1 VTERQKKR
9 NSGVSQVVEQV
20 VPDGDQ
26 YIVGYAD
33 LRGLLHAKYAG
44 YGYAVSFGRR
54 LDDAIID
61 GIKNGPT
68 PAYYELY
75 LETNRIL
82 AEKADALSRLLTEHH
97 IDNMVVNPTVTT
109 EELKVLEQERLNFDF
124 SHKMAA
130 TRAGL
135 GWIGKTDLLV
145 TKRFGPRLRLATV
158 LLREAP
164 DRLGKPIE
172 KSRCGNC
179 VICVEACP
187 PRSANGK
194 SWKAG
199 MAREE
204 FYDARACQKNCRE
217 MTRRNIGADKS
228 VCGICIAVC
237 PIGQKRVSEGGILYI

>member
-1 VTERQKKR
+1 MGKKADKSR
-9 NSGVSQVVEQV
+9 ALARLVEQII
-20 VPDGDQ
+20 PDGDQ

-33 LRGLLHAKYAG
+33 LRGLLNVKYAG

-54 LDDAIID
+54 LDDGIID
-61 GIKNGPT
+61 GIKDGPT

-82 AEKADALSRLLTEHH
+82 AERADALSRLLTEHH
-97 IDNMVVNPTVTT
+97 IDNLVVNPTVTT
-109 EELKVLEQERLNFDF
+109 EELKRLEQERLTYDF

-145 TKRFGPRLRLATV
+145 TRRFGPRLRLATV

-164 DRLGKPIE
+164 DRLGKPIK

-179 VICVEACP
+179 VLCVEACP
-187 PRSANGK
+187 ARAANGK
-194 SWKAG
+194 SWTAG
-199 MAREE
+199 LAREE
-204 FYDARACQKNCRE
+204 FYDAAKCQKNCRE